1 MKPFQ
6 AAAYKATGVRPGSD
20 MHAARAMLCLHVL
33 PASQYPAHSR
43 PFKTRKI
50 WAKVRKIVAGKDQ
63 NTPSDLLEK
72 VPNF

>member
-1 MKPFQ
+1 MNYCPGIGKSGR
-6 AAAYKATGVRPGSD
+6 TWRPAQREDQNTVG
-20 MHAARAMLCLHVL
+20 LGGWL
-33 PASQYPAHSR
+33 
-43 PFKTRKI
+43 PFKTRKN